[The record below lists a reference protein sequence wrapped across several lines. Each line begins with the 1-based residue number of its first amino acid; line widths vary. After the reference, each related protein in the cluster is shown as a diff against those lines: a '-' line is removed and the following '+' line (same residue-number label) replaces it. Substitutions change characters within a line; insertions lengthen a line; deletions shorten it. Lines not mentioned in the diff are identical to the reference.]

1 MRNRHGFTLLE
12 LLGVILVGSVLLVI
26 VITKA
31 KSYFAPRLYNA
42 ARRLVSDIEWTQNLA
57 EIIQDNHRIIFYP
70 ALDKYCVYRETTT
83 IVNDPLSHKPLVRD
97 FTISKEFKNID
108 IELAE
113 FPVGTEY
120 LEFNPLGVPSS
131 GGRVRLSY
139 DSELYEINVENNTGV
154 VTLQK
159 IN

>member
-1 MRNRHGFTLLE
+1 MREKYGFTLLE
-12 LLGVILVGSVLLVI
+12 LLGVILLGSILLLV
-26 VITKA
+26 VITRV
-31 KSYFAPRLYNA
+31 KSYFTPRLYNA
-42 ARRLVSDIEWTQNLA
+42 ARRLVSDIQWTQNLA

-70 ALDKYCVYRETTT
+70 SLDKYCVYRGTTT
-83 IVNDPLSHKPLVRD
+83 IVNDPLSHKPMVRD
-97 FTISKEFKNID
+97 FTISKEFKNVD

-131 GGRVRLSY
+131 GGRVTLSY
-139 DSELYEINVENNTGV
+139 DNELYEINVENNTGA